1 MRLEDFD
8 YPLDESLIAQQPI
21 EPRDHARLLVIERR
35 TGAMTH
41 ERVYA
46 LHKLLAAGDLLIL
59 NDTQV
64 FPARLFG
71 TKRPGGGKIE
81 LLLVRP
87 LTPTLSPQAGRG
99 NMSNRH

>member
-1 MRLEDFD
+1 MRLDDFD

-35 TGAMTH
+35 TAATTH
-41 ERVYA
+41 ERIYE
-46 LHKLLAAGDLLIL
+46 LPKLLAPGDLLIL

-71 TKRPGGGKIE
+71 TKRPSGG
-81 LLLVRP
+81 
-87 LTPTLSPQAGRG
+87 
-99 NMSNRH
+99 